1 MPGNG
6 DTSDVTSILKQFY
19 DAINSGNGEAL
30 PYAKTFVKGYENFCN
45 LRPLTPLEFIERVR
59 ADKMLQANIIM
70 DNADCVAQ
78 FIVDI
83 GQGRPYTRNDN
94 STLRRIEELMAALC
108 CRNLQHMFEKVIASR
123 L

>member
-1 MPGNG
+1 M
-6 DTSDVTSILKQFY
+6 
-19 DAINSGNGEAL
+19 
-30 PYAKTFVKGYENFCN
+30 KGYENFCN

-70 DNADCVAQ
+70 DNDDCIAQ

-94 STLRRIEELMAALC
+94 STLRRIEELIAAIC
-108 CRNLQHMFEKVIASR
+108 CRHLEPLFEKIIASR